1 MRIIYLLLF
10 IVCACKNGSSR
21 DIKHFSLE
29 DNESMI
35 YENYTMQH
43 NGVAKDEK
51 NEVLVERNAGLAGNS
66 YFLNQKNDINCLYNC
81 EQSILKIGV
90 VAMSLTGQG
99 TLEEIENT
107 IAFLNSNIDGRQYS
121 VFSLKKE
128 DLTDLSI
135 LSPDIIVGP
144 FKDSDVQELEKTLQK
159 QNLNTPIVSLTTTVN
174 SSKPN
179 IYYFGYSN
187 NDIVQSTIQT
197 GDKMGF
203 ENYGVLMPNNAIGSA
218 TYNLFKK
225 HIDNAGKKIS
235 RVEFY
240 DDSSIDT
247 ISKFISK
254 IEIAVKQKYY
264 ISQDGTIID
273 DNYSFTKN
281 IKTENEKSITLNNG
295 QRYEKK
301 YKKMDALII
310 DSDDKNFEVIFDAL
324 TQNKAFEDVVIV
336 GSPRI
341 IDSVIFAAK
350 KEKYL
355 QIEKPLMF
363 SGNYEFYSNFYTSY
377 LEQFGIRPT
386 RLSTTLYETLVY
398 LIALHKKHDITQ
410 EFNPAKLPEFA
421 GLNGDI
427 FVNHKSAIRSG
438 KMCEFKNGKVKE
450 GE

>member
-1 MRIIYLLLF
+1 
-10 IVCACKNGSSR
+10 
-21 DIKHFSLE
+21 
-29 DNESMI
+29 
-35 YENYTMQH
+35 
-43 NGVAKDEK
+43 
-51 NEVLVERNAGLAGNS
+51 
-66 YFLNQKNDINCLYNC
+66 
-81 EQSILKIGV
+81 
-90 VAMSLTGQG
+90 MSLTGQG

-128 DLTDLSI
+128 DLADLSI

-144 FKDSDVQELEKTLQK
+144 FKDSDVQELEKILQK
-159 QNLNTPIVSLTTTVN
+159 QNLNMPVVSLTTAIN

-187 NDIVQSTIQT
+187 NDIVQSTIQN

-225 HIDNAGKKIS
+225 HIDSAGKKIS

-264 ISQDGTIID
+264 VSQDGTIIE

-281 IKTENEKSITLNNG
+281 IKTENEKSITLKSG
-295 QRYEKK
+295 AIYEKK

-324 TQNKAFEDVVIV
+324 TQNKAFEDVVII

-341 IDSVIFAAK
+341 IDSVIFASK
-350 KEKYL
+350 KEKYS
-355 QIEKPLMF
+355 QIAKPLIF

-377 LEQFGIRPT
+377 LEQFGASPT

-410 EFNPAKLPEFA
+410 GFNPAKLPEFT

-438 KMCEFKNGKVKE
+438 KMCEFKNGEVKE
-450 GE
+450 GEEA